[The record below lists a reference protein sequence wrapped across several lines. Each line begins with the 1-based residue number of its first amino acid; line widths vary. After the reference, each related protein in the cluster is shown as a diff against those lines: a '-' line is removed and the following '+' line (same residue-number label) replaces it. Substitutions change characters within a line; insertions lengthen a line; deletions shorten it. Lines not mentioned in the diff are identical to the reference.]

1 MQIDWLTVIAQ
12 IFNFLILVWLL
23 KRFLYQPIIDA
34 MSKREQRISE
44 GLRQAEL
51 RERAAD
57 ESINIY
63 QSKLEQLEQEAQ
75 RYIEDVKQTA
85 QTERF
90 ALLDEAGSAADEARV
105 QWQRQI
111 EEEKQ
116 NFLASLKNLAAQ
128 MIEATTRRALSDLAQ
143 QQLEAQIIQVFMQ
156 KLENFDAESI
166 SASGSL
172 SSASPIQITSS
183 FELDLVTREKLRN
196 LVQKQLSSRAMSEQS
211 IEICFSESPELI
223 SGIELT
229 APGVRLS
236 WTIADYLNKF
246 EQTVQTA
253 LDEKIGKAAT

>member
-75 RYIEDVKQTA
+75 RYIEGAKQTA
-85 QTERF
+85 QTERS
-90 ALLDEAGSAADEARV
+90 ALLEEARSAADETRI

-111 EEEKQ
+111 EAEKQ
-116 NFLASLKNLAAQ
+116 NFLEHLKNLAVQ
-128 MIEATTRRALSDLAQ
+128 TIEATTRRALSDLAQ
-143 QQLEAQIIQVFMQ
+143 QQLEAQIIQIFMQ
-156 KLENFDAESI
+156 KLENFDTEAFP
-166 SASGSL
+166 ASGPS

-183 FELDLVTREKLRN
+183 FELDPATREKLRS
-196 LVQKQLSSRAMSEQS
+196 LVQKQLSLRAMSDQPVEV
-211 IEICFSESPELI
+211 CFSESPELI

-236 WTIADYLNKF
+236 WTIADYLDKF
-246 EQTVQTA
+246 EQSVQTA
-253 LDEKIGKAAT
+253 LDEKVGKAAV